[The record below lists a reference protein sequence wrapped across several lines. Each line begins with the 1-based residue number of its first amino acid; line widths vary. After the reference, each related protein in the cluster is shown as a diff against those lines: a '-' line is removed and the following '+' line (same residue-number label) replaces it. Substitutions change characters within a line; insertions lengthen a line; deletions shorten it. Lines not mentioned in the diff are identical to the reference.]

1 MRRRF
6 AVPLLRPKSL
16 FDKTEEPHANREDE
30 FDDLITVKIR
40 DRPPLF
46 LCR

>member
-16 FDKTEEPHANREDE
+16 FDKTEEPHAKDE